1 MGDHY
6 AYCRDLICTGCL
18 PTDEELRAWAAVG
31 GTGLLDLGAELL
43 RRAIP
48 MPSGGLGQTA
58 HTEAMLAAIDHQ
70 AEWYLTVSRQLRH
83 ELVTGHAPQ
92 PWPKVPAR
100 A

>member
-6 AYCRDLICTGCL
+6 AYCRDLVCTGCL
-18 PTDEELRAWAAVG
+18 PTDLELLAMHP
-31 GTGLLDLGAELL
+31 LDLGAELL

-48 MPSGGLGQTA
+48 MPSGALGQIA

-83 ELVTGHAPQ
+83 ELVTGHDPQ
-92 PWPKVPAR
+92 PWPPVPAR